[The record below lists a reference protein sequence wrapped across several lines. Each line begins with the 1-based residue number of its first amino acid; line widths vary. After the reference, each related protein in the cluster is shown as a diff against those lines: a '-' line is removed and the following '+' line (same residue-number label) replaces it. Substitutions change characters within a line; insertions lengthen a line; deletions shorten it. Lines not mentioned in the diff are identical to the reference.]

1 MATGKCVNIMRC
13 SKAKNREIQD
23 VDKANFVC
31 TECGRPLV
39 EVNQG
44 PTPPKPSGGR
54 RTTPPAS
61 STPWVLI
68 IGVIVAVALLGGGV
82 YYAYTT
88 GLFSNGADKEE
99 PEGENPAAWISIKEG
114 ENISMKQGET
124 KLLSLDCDPGD
135 ANDGVTWTTSNKDI
149 VAVSNNGE
157 LTALSSGKAIVTVT
171 TNVYKKTDE
180 IQVVVKGGTTA
191 PVNGTGTLNLPY
203 GKYTGEIKN
212 GKPHGVGTLI
222 YTKERIINSHDVK
235 NRKAQSG
242 ESVQGQFVNGE
253 ITIGRHFDANGNL
266 IQALNFGVA
275 PNNEDDKG

>member
-13 SKAKNREIQD
+13 QKAKNREIQD

-44 PTPPKPSGGR
+44 PTPPKPGGGR
-54 RTTPPAS
+54 TTTSPAS

-68 IGVIVAVALLGGGV
+68 IGIIVAVALLGGGG
-82 YYAYTT
+82 YYAYSTD
-88 GLFSNGADKEE
+88 LFSNGVDEEETADII
-99 PEGENPAAWISIKEG
+99 PAAWVSIMDG
-114 ENISMKQGET
+114 EKITLKQGET
-124 KLLSLDCDPGD
+124 KQLSLDCDPGD
-135 ANDGVTWTTSNKDI
+135 ANDGVTWTTSNEDI

-180 IQVVVKGGTTA
+180 IQVVVKGDTTS
-191 PVNGTGTLNLPY
+191 TGDDGPTTLNLPY
-203 GKYTGEIKN
+203 GKYTGKTKN
-212 GKPHGVGTLI
+212 GKPHGEGRLV
-222 YTKERIINSHDVK
+222 YTKEHIINKHDVK
-235 NRKAQSG
+235 KRKAQPG
-242 ESVQGQFVNGE
+242 EYIQGQFVNGE
-253 ITIGRHFDANGNL
+253 ITIGKHFDANGNL

-275 PNNEDDKG
+275 E